1 MHFDESKYLFVL
13 SVIFFGQGILMA
25 MLRLFEP
32 VFYVI
37 GIRSMKIWILDNLR
51 KRQQE
56 EIESLATDTRFS
68 TIDSEHRE
76 ISQIDLMTSP

>member
-1 MHFDESKYLFVL
+1 ML

-37 GIRSMKIWILDNLR
+37 GLRSMKIWVLDNLR
-51 KRQQE
+51 KKQEE
-56 EIESLATDTRFS
+56 EIENLTTNSRLSMDY
-68 TIDSEHRE
+68 EHRE
-76 ISQIDLMTSP
+76 IS